1 MQGER
6 LDLHYIVGV
15 CTKKAEQGKGYMG
28 QLVTE
33 ALRICKEDGE
43 PFTVLMPAAEA
54 IYRPYDFV
62 SAGWCDKFVIEAEE
76 VEEADPSLPQARWDA
91 IVPELGQAGS
101 IQNVGNHTLQICPF
115 DRWTAG
121 QTKQLESFAAELPMD
136 MHAAWTAAYFA
147 ETDETVNKKIKSAFA
162 NDLKPIV
169 CVGESLEQRKA
180 GKTEEV
186 ITKQV
191 ELALAG
197 LTEEQVKNTIIAYE
211 PIWAIGTGKTA
222 TSEDANNSI
231 KAIRKKISEIYGN
244 VAEDVIIQYGGSV
257 KSTNAKELFETS
269 DIDGALVGG
278 ASLKVDEFAKI
289 VNYNK

>member
-1 MQGER
+1 MK
-6 LDLHYIVGV
+6 L
-15 CTKKAEQGKGYMG
+15 
-28 QLVTE
+28 
-33 ALRICKEDGE
+33 
-43 PFTVLMPAAEA
+43 
-54 IYRPYDFV
+54 
-62 SAGWCDKFVIEAEE
+62 
-76 VEEADPSLPQARWDA
+76 
-91 IVPELGQAGS
+91 
-101 IQNVGNHTLQICPF
+101 
-115 DRWTAG
+115 
-121 QTKQLESFAAELPMD
+121 
-136 MHAAWTAAYFA
+136 
-147 ETDETVNKKIKSAFA
+147 KSAFA

-169 CVGESLEQRKA
+169 CVGESLEQREA